1 MIVRS
6 LSIVLLFA
14 LLAGCGEHRL
24 VVPRPNPTG
33 ELQKVESAAVAFGLG
48 QKRTVAGCRTKV
60 DGEIVERPDCN
71 VVGCNTNL
79 IDEVRVKQNLGQALV
94 SVLTLGFY
102 MPTTIEYFSAN
113 VPSDVA
119 TPDD

>member
-1 MIVRS
+1 MRALYLVTA
-6 LSIVLLFA
+6 LA
-14 LLAGCGEHRL
+14 LLSGCAEHRL

-33 ELQKVESAAVAFGLG
+33 EPQLVHSAALGFGLG

-60 DGEIVERPDCN
+60 NGEIVDRPDCN
-71 VVGCNTNL
+71 IAGCNTNL
-79 IDEVRVKQNLGQALV
+79 IDEVRVKQNLGQSLV
-94 SVLTLGFY
+94 SLITLGFY
-102 MPTTIEYFSAN
+102 MPTTIEYVCAN